1 MAGKGNVCLA
11 VLLDALERSD
21 LASRLVMRATS
32 SADEL
37 LDLAVEAF
45 RAEIAL
51 LLGDP
56 LLLGH
61 RYGIKTA
68 DGSLAFP
75 NAEIKVP
82 TQDWAF

>member
-1 MAGKGNVCLA
+1 
-11 VLLDALERSD
+11 
-21 LASRLVMRATS
+21 MRATS

-51 LLGDP
+51 LFGDP

-82 TQDWAF
+82 TQDWAFWMSDDNAGKAEYAQDSLQHRR